1 MNVTTEDIRKI
12 KPGYIEP
19 FVCDGAKMY
28 TVATLILQL
37 KRRGMPEG
45 VVDYEHQKF
54 FDKGVILI
62 HPLREGDSRVLN
74 L

>member
-12 KPGYIEP
+12 KPGSIEP